1 MEAENTSWLSLPLQP
16 DTKTRIPMAP
26 IRPPLSRARSA
37 LRPPGSPSSYPTPA
51 SPGPSFSR
59 ADEHGV
65 PRPSGISLQ
74 EEGGAGLLL
83 TLDAIREGGTRAQK
97 ATAPFP
103 GSHSRRLC
111 TPGAELRPQTITRW
125 SHRPLSL
132 PPGIPLHPPSELLK
146 KELLLPH
153 LMGGKTEAQEGQWWD
168 EVAGNVPVPRSP
180 AGSEGAASGFAI
192 SGGMIFR
199 ELRHPGSVCHTLVS
213 H

>member
-1 MEAENTSWLSLPLQP
+1 MDGGRKHQLAQPPTSTRHKNPNPDGTHPTPTLQGSLSTSASWKSFLISHSSLSWALFLQGRRTWGAQALG
-16 DTKTRIPMAP
+16 DF
-26 IRPPLSRARSA
+26 PPGVGWSRAA
-37 LRPPGSPSSYPTPA
+37 A
-51 SPGPSFSR
+51 
-59 ADEHGV
+59 
-65 PRPSGISLQ
+65 
-74 EEGGAGLLL
+74 
-83 TLDAIREGGTRAQK
+83 
-97 ATAPFP
+97 
-103 GSHSRRLC
+103 HSRRHQRRGN
-111 TPGAELRPQTITRW
+111 PGSESDGPFSRITQQTALRPQTITRW

-180 AGSEGAASGFAI
+180 AGSEGAKGAASGFAI